1 MPLKPIL
8 RLTIKSI
15 LFFSA
20 ILVSSIYLS
29 GCSAGQKG
37 LLTITP
43 KQYFYSAKE
52 RLETIDERNYEVR
65 DLDEIIRVLEN
76 AEKDAKSSDII
87 DKSRLYL
94 ILANSLKA
102 RKLYQDSVLKG
113 EYVSGRAAP
122 FFIVDTQK
130 VKEALRDA
138 KKWVRACDSEFK
150 SGQHIPD
157 LLFVKGFYYQQKML
171 TQRGR
176 DKRESL
182 DASIMCFRRC
192 LGMAPEYVSDFR
204 LFRQEQTSREVR
216 LRLIEALALGQQQAD
231 AYGLLSEFNFA
242 PISPVAGSTD
252 RQDFAWHHGK
262 GLVLATMG
270 LTDRAAA
277 VLEPFKII
285 MPQDYPLVDEA
296 LWVLEG
302 VYDYQAQETGEPKW
316 EMEARIVAALLDKLS
331 GPYSEVKYSTAA
343 HLFPKLLP
351 GDKIFHEA
359 ALSFYHGEFDRALE
373 LLLQIHG
380 RGLLSRSNRH
390 ASRLMAI
397 EASIYSGQKL
407 TDDLIEELIEIALNN
422 NLLPLQKERAG
433 FLLARYVMNED
444 SGFITARANHD
455 GQSFIRSVTAKP
467 WAVDLRYKRGQIKRA
482 TKPLRHRTEKDEE
495 ESEREPSELIAEA
508 YVNRGQDWIVSAN
521 LYLIRLPD
529 MTLMGKGRIVG
540 REIEGEG
547 WAFKDD
553 VIDALERRKHYLA
566 VIEYDNSDNE
576 KSIQGI
582 LFRL

>member
-1 MPLKPIL
+1 MPLKLIL
-8 RLTIKSI
+8 RFTMKTI

-20 ILVSSIYLS
+20 ILVSLICLS

-52 RLETIDERNYEVR
+52 QLETIDERDYEVR

-76 AEKDAKSSDII
+76 AEKDAKSSEII

-102 RKLYQDSVLKG
+102 RKLYQESVLKG

-130 VKEALRDA
+130 VKEALRSA
-138 KKWVRACDSEFK
+138 KKWVRATDAEFK
-150 SGQHIPD
+150 SGKLIPD
-157 LLFVKGFYYQQKML
+157 LQFVKGFYYQQKML
-171 TQRGR
+171 TQRGG
-176 DKRESL
+176 DKQESL
-182 DASIMCFRRC
+182 DTSIMCFRRC

-204 LFRQEQTSREVR
+204 LFRQEQTAREVR
-216 LRLIEALALGQQQAD
+216 LRLIETLTFGQQQAD

-270 LTDRAAA
+270 LADQAVT

-302 VYDYQAQETGEPKW
+302 VYDYKAQGTGEPKW
-316 EMEARIVAALLDKLS
+316 KMEARIVASLLDKLN

-343 HLFPKLLP
+343 HLFPKLLH

-373 LLLQIHG
+373 LLQQIHG
-380 RGLLSRSNRH
+380 RGLLSRFNRY
-390 ASRLMAI
+390 ASRLMTI
-397 EASIYSGQKL
+397 EASLYSGQRL
-407 TDDLIEELIEIALNN
+407 TDDLIEELLDIALNK
-422 NLLPLQKERAG
+422 NLFALQKERAG

-455 GQSFIRSVTAKP
+455 GQSFIRNITAKP
-467 WAVDLRYKRGQIKRA
+467 WALDLRYKPGQIKRA

-495 ESEREPSELIAEA
+495 EAEREPSELIAEA
-508 YVNRGQDWIVSAN
+508 YVNRAQDWIVSAN
-521 LYLIRLPD
+521 LYLISLPD

-540 REIEGEG
+540 RETEGEG
-547 WAFKDD
+547 WVFKDD
-553 VIDALERRKHYLA
+553 VIDALERRKQYLA

-582 LFRL
+582 LFKL